1 MAGFDKKIVKIIKKG
16 FKKLNER
23 AKRESAAKQKK
34 REGANPFGKIRQL
47 DPEPTRSAQ
56 DRRRAGR

>member
-1 MAGFDKKIVKIIKKG
+1 MALGKAVIEAARKKL
-16 FKKLNER
+16 KKLNER
-23 AKRESAAKQKK
+23 AKRESAAKLEK
-34 REGANPFGKIRQL
+34 REGANPFGKIRQM